1 MSDLKTKPTGASVA
15 QYLQKITDPQ
25 QREDAAALARLMR
38 SVTGAPAKMWGP
50 SIVGFGQ
57 YRYSYA
63 SGREGDWM
71 LAGFSPRKQNFSVY
85 LMSGFEPLRELLPAL
100 GKHKTGGCCLYFK
113 RLADIHLPTLRKMV
127 KISVALTKKKAA
139 AAARSRS
146 RA

>member
-1 MSDLKTKPTGASVA
+1 MSELKTKLTGASVA
-15 QYLQKITDPQ
+15 QFIQRIADPQ

-50 SIVGFGQ
+50 SIVGFGK
-57 YRYSYA
+57 YRYFNA
-63 SGREGDWM
+63 AGRGGEWM
-71 LAGFSPRKQNFSVY
+71 LAGFAPRKQNFSVY
-85 LMSGFEPLRELLPAL
+85 LMSGIEPLRELLPAL

-113 RLADIHLPTLRKMV
+113 RLEDVHLPTLRKMV